1 MKRIFKLVL
10 PVLLLVATLTPAM
23 AVEELE
29 SSGPITKLGRG
40 VANIAFG
47 PLELLKQ
54 PYDINQNM
62 GAIPSLTYGVLR
74 GVCYTVAREVVGVI
88 DIVTF
93 PMPLP
98 GCTDDPEDYGWGYGP
113 LMRPAWVMDIEHNPY
128 GFFYEKT
135 VVAD

>member
-1 MKRIFKLVL
+1 MKRFFKLAF
-10 PVLLLVATLTPAM
+10 PVLLLVTVLTPVM

-62 GAIPSLTYGVLR
+62 GAIPALTYGVLR
-74 GVCYTVAREVVGVI
+74 GVCYTIAREVVGVT
-88 DIVTF
+88 DIITF

-113 LMRPAWVMDIEHNPY
+113 MMRPPWVFDIEHNPY
-128 GFFYEKT
+128 NFFYDDTAIAE
-135 VVAD
+135 